1 MQPIRSVVHFMVH
14 FGSWP
19 LSEVSGPDPATEF
32 DIQGLEQD
40 WVGVCWDADFRS
52 VDGRWQF
59 YRFSGTRWQNIN
71 DDNRKVY
78 LTNA

>member
-40 WVGVCWDADFRS
+40 WVGVLLGCRFS
-52 VDGRWQF
+52 VGRWQMAILSIF
-59 YRFSGTRWQNIN
+59 RHAMAEHQ
-71 DDNRKVY
+71 
-78 LTNA
+78 